1 VTRDRIIPVDGTTAA
16 PIAPIEIAS
25 RPRLFD
31 GVADVSFARRGEET
45 VLAHLHQKPPL
56 RVLFP
61 RTDDP
66 LPLAVL
72 ANTAGGLVGGD
83 RMATDV
89 RVGAGAAV
97 RMTAQA
103 AEKVYRSLGA
113 ETVVDNRLHV
123 QEGAWLEWLPQET
136 IVFDRARLRR
146 RLRIELAADARV
158 LAGEILVF
166 GRVARDER
174 VTTGLLHDAWEVRR
188 DGRLAWADALHLDA
202 DIQATLAAA
211 AAFGGGLGY
220 ATMIYAAPDGAA
232 HLDALRGMV
241 GEEGAA
247 TCIGSMLIAR
257 WLSTDPYRV
266 RQSFGRAWCSLRQH
280 VRGLPAQLPPIWYV

>member
-1 VTRDRIIPVDGTTAA
+1 MDGTTAG
-16 PIAPIEIAS
+16 PIASTDTAS
-25 RPRLFD
+25 RPRLFE

-45 VLAHLHQKPPL
+45 VLVGLHQKPPL

-83 RMATDV
+83 RMATEV
-89 RVGAGAAV
+89 KVGAGAAV
-97 RMTAQA
+97 RVTAQA

-113 ETVVDNRLHV
+113 ETIVDNRLCV

-146 RLRIELAADARV
+146 RMRIELSADARV
-158 LAGEILVF
+158 IAGEILVF
-166 GRVARDER
+166 GRVARGER

-188 DGRLAWADALHLDA
+188 DGRIAWADALHLDG
-202 DIQATLAAA
+202 DIQATLATPAT
-211 AAFGGGLGY
+211 FGGGLAY
-220 ATMIYAAPDGAA
+220 ATMIYAAPDGAS
-232 HLDALRGMV
+232 HLDVLREMV
-241 GEEGAA
+241 GEDGAA

-257 WLSTDPYRV
+257 WLSPDPYRV
-266 RQSFGRAWCSLRQH
+266 RRSFGRAWRSLRQ
-280 VRGLPAQLPPIWYV
+280 RLQGLPAQLPPIWYV